1 MNYKIPPWCC
11 PENDGSVRSSA
22 VVTRVFTLSV
32 EWAGNMRTAAHPRRT
47 ILVATDFSKPAKLV
61 IPYALKLA
69 LVLNLRLII
78 LHVVKAPPAS
88 SSGLRARA
96 VPFTL

>member
-1 MNYKIPPWCC
+1 
-11 PENDGSVRSSA
+11 
-22 VVTRVFTLSV
+22 
-32 EWAGNMRTAAHPRRT
+32 MRTAAHPRRT

-96 VPFTL
+96 VLFTP